1 MRKQMS
7 LFLVYPL
14 LFASSCSNK
23 TATNGDNSLKILIMT
38 KVIILSNHPV
48 AESKFSIDKT
58 TIELDYGGERDFKKV
73 IDSLTGTLQPPFD
86 NSEKITYTYT
96 AHNDYSLD
104 QLKVIWSIDSSDT
117 EYFTVTSTD
126 SSGKREATLTATNPS
141 KLSTLTASLVEK
153 SNESNVIKTLTC

>member
-1 MRKQMS
+1 MS

-23 TATNGDNSLKILIMT
+23 TATNGDDST
-38 KVIILSNHPV
+38 HHSNNDQGNNLTPNQPA
-48 AESKFSIDKT
+48 AENKLSIDKT
-58 TIELDYGGERDFKKV
+58 TIELDYGGERGFKKV

>member
-1 MRKQMS
+1 MMMI
-7 LFLVYPL
+7 L
-14 LFASSCSNK
+14 LN
-23 TATNGDNSLKILIMT
+23 ILIMT
-38 KVIILSNHPV
+38 KVIILPNHPV

-58 TIELDYGGERDFKKV
+58 TIELDYGGERGFKKV